1 MKNLSGMFTFQ
12 TANGPAACV
21 LAEHLRLIH
30 YAVSLG
36 HHLSFCFYLGT
47 SDLLQTTFKLDARQ
61 RASWRT
67 YAGDGI
73 FRLSVGLEDPE
84 DLIADLD
91 HALSHL

>member
-21 LAEHLRLIH
+21 LAEHLR
-30 YAVSLG
+30 
-36 HHLSFCFYLGT
+36 
-47 SDLLQTTFKLDARQ
+47 LLQTTFKLDARQ